1 MTPKKNTKTISA
13 SVDLE
18 VATYLDYV
26 KACGMK
32 RSLEVNKALRRSP
45 GFKKF
50 IKEQNEET

>member
-1 MTPKKNTKTISA
+1 MTPKKNAKTISA

-18 VATYLDYV
+18 VAAYLDYV

-32 RSLEVNKALRRSP
+32 RSPEVNKALRRSP

-50 IKEQNEET
+50 IKIKTRRR